1 MEKNLTLTQ
10 LIDKVGEENI
20 FGTDIVDSATQ
31 QELVDYFYYRYICD
45 NEKFIHFFKRN
56 MRQYNKQYVN
66 MLRIENTQFDPMT
79 TRYLE
84 RQVLNKV
91 SNSGSQNIQDT
102 INESINGVKGG
113 NSRRKIDTVGT
124 TNGSASTNESN
135 SYNNTTNGSHNDSSS
150 DGRNSTDRQRDILSV
165 FPQANVG
172 SNTSGSLDDAISY
185 RYATQMN
192 DKQNKHSEN
201 GNTNSSGSNSSREN
215 GTGTSNGSSQSNS
228 RSVVDGTELTTN
240 DLTEQATK
248 EGSNNKAINTRG
260 TEEGDLR
267 ERLTG
272 RENYDAGTLL
282 EHARDYI
289 RNTNAFMWYVSKLE
303 KCFIGNLRYGED

>member
-172 SNTSGSLDDAISY
+172 SNTSGNLDDAISY

-248 EGSNNKAINTRG
+248 EGTNSKAINTR
-260 TEEGDLR
+260 
-267 ERLTG
+267 
-272 RENYDAGTLL
+272 
-282 EHARDYI
+282 
-289 RNTNAFMWYVSKLE
+289 
-303 KCFIGNLRYGED
+303 